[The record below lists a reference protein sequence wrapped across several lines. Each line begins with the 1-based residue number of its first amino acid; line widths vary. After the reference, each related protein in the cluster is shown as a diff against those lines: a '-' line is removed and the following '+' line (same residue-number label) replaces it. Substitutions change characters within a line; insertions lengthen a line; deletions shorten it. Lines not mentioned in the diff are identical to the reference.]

1 MTFMAVEAEAAR
13 PRFHRLEDLERV
25 WLSDP
30 ETRAAFEREYPFAE
44 VARAVVSM
52 RARCGLSQS
61 EFAARVGRPQ
71 SYIARLES
79 GKVGVRLETLLS
91 FARAVGVRL
100 RVEYEDAPRVEPAA
114 RRG

>member
-1 MTFMAVEAEAAR
+1 MAVEAGEAR

-25 WLSDP
+25 WLADP

-44 VARAVVSM
+44 VARAVVSL

-61 EFAARVGRPQ
+61 EFAAKVGRPQ

-79 GKVGVRLETLLS
+79 GKVGVRLDTLYS
-91 FARAVGVRL
+91 FAQAVGVRL
-100 RVEYEDAPRVEPAA
+100 RIEYEDAAGLEPAA
-114 RRG
+114 ARRA